1 MIVLRD
7 GESAPGSS
15 EPSVVTIGVFDGLH
29 RGHQAV
35 IAQLIALA
43 RQYDARSTVV
53 TFDPSPAM
61 VLAPL
66 MAPRLLA
73 SLDQRLEGLEAL
85 GVDQVRVITFNEE
98 LKRESARHFIER
110 VLVGELRARC
120 VVVGEDFHF
129 GRNREGTVAV
139 LREVGAEL
147 GFDVTPVPLYGGD
160 ERWSSSSVRSALVDG
175 DLPYAQSVLGHH
187 FVLRGRVG
195 HGDQRGEALGFP
207 TANLTLATHQALP
220 SEGVY
225 AGATRLDGA
234 WWPAAISIGT
244 RQQFYEDGD
253 LLVEVHVAGY
263 EGDLYDREI
272 DVVFLERLRA
282 QLTFENVEA
291 LTHQISLDVAK
302 TLQIFERDSTH
313 DAQLLG

>member
-1 MIVLRD
+1 MIVLGD
-7 GESAPGSS
+7 GERAPGSN

-35 IAQLIALA
+35 IAQSVALA
-43 RQYDARSTVV
+43 RQYEARSTVV

-66 MAPRLLA
+66 KAPRLLA
-73 SLDQRLEGLEAL
+73 TLDQRLEGLAAL
-85 GVDQVRVITFNEE
+85 GVELVRVIAFNDE
-98 LKRESARHFIER
+98 LKIETARHFIER
-110 VLVGELRARC
+110 VLVGELHTRC

-129 GRNREGTVAV
+129 GHNREGTVAV

-147 GFDVTPVPLYGGD
+147 GFDVVPAPLYGDD
-160 ERWSSSSVRSALVDG
+160 ERWSSTSVRSALRDG
-175 DLPYAQSVLGHH
+175 DLCEAQRVLGHH
-187 FVLRGRVG
+187 FVLRGTVG

-207 TANLTLATHQALP
+207 TANLTLAPHQALP

-253 LLVEVHVAGY
+253 LLVEVHVPGF
-263 EGDLYDREI
+263 ESDLYDQEI
-272 DVVFLERLRA
+272 DVVFLEGLRA
-282 QLTFENVEA
+282 QMTFESVEA
-291 LTHQISLDVAK
+291 LTEQIGLDVVK
-302 TLQIFERDSTH
+302 TLQIFERDSVR
-313 DAQLLG
+313 DPQLLG